1 MEVSDSRRGE
11 GDERIN
17 GRLRDSRRLFRVVLA
32 TIVLSRRAGVGVIGK
47 DAMRGG
53 AAGLERVTDDGD
65 GRAGSAEVARA
76 LKRLSNN

>member
-1 MEVSDSRRGE
+1 M
-11 GDERIN
+11 
-17 GRLRDSRRLFRVVLA
+17 LA